1 MHYSLKNIFKSSHK
15 EQGFTLIEVLIAL
28 AVFSIGIL
36 AVGSIQLRSTGGSTN
51 ARILTEASIWAQDRV
66 ETLMSCS
73 STDPNLDLGNE
84 ASGTE
89 HTATA
94 GNYDIMWEVWDNP
107 SGVPTPWGVTPANNT
122 KIVRVTVTDMV
133 NFVTA
138 TGRGNNSSTVTFVR
152 AQDV

>member
-1 MHYSLKNIFKSSHK
+1 MHFESGNKYNNSHRD
-15 EQGFTLIEVLIAL
+15 QGFTLIEVLIAL

-73 STDPNLDLGNE
+73 YTDPNLDLGNV
-84 ASGTE
+84 AAGTQ

-94 GNYDIMWEVWDNP
+94 GNYNIMWEVWDNP
-107 SGVPTPWGVTPANNT
+107 SGVPTPWGVTPVNNT

-152 AQDV
+152 ARNV

>member
-1 MHYSLKNIFKSSHK
+1 MHCKPGNKYKHSHK
-15 EQGFTLIEVLIAL
+15 EQGFTLIEVLMAL

-36 AVGSIQLRSTGGSTN
+36 AVGSMQLRSTGGSTN

-73 STDPNLDLGNE
+73 YTDPNLDLGN
-84 ASGTE
+84 

-94 GNYDIMWEVWDNP
+94 GNYNIMWEVWDIS
-107 SGVPTPWGVTPANNT
+107 SGATPWGVIAVIDT
-122 KIVRVTVTDMV
+122 KIVQVTVTDMV